1 MEGSVAL
8 LEISFRFPP
17 SSRADRS
24 SRRTF
29 SGLVWCLYHLCRTPN
44 FLLSS
49 VGRSPSLM
57 TAAPSQM
64 HASPLSPS
72 LCPLSL
78 CFPLPNWYFH
88 LCLPQFSPVRACG
101 RGHSPTSN
109 QVLSQAG
116 PSSSLWPFPVIITAD
131 RPTRAES
138 RVVHECSAREGGKLL
153 PWQKT
158 TTPRCLPGKD
168 RRDRTS
174 AFDPSQKFRAS
185 VLSLLEKTSRLPLL
199 AIFFGASVCPS
210 FGCAPYGAQTKRN
223 RG

>member
-1 MEGSVAL
+1 M
-8 LEISFRFPP
+8 P
-17 SSRADRS
+17 
-24 SRRTF
+24 
-29 SGLVWCLYHLCRTPN
+29 
-44 FLLSS
+44 LLS
-49 VGRSPSLM
+49 
-57 TAAPSQM
+57 
-64 HASPLSPS
+64 
-72 LCPLSL
+72 LSL
-78 CFPLPNWYFH
+78 TMPSITLFPSPQLVLLPLPAAIFP
-88 LCLPQFSPVRACG
+88 CTRVRA
-101 RGHSPTSN
+101 RPLSN